1 MTVSK
6 VHVLANP
13 AARKG
18 RGAAHYAK
26 VLAALRAHGDPF
38 TELDAATPDRA
49 RAALRSV
56 TADESARVLLVG
68 GDGLVHLAVQELATT
83 MTVVGIIP
91 AGTGNDFAHALG
103 LDRGSLTEQ
112 VDAALGPARALDAIR
127 TTRGWVA
134 SVATIGFAASVNA
147 RANALT
153 WPGGRARYTV
163 ATVAVLPRLRPVSLV
178 LELDDQRVAV
188 TTTMLAVANTA
199 FFGGGMAICPDA
211 RADDSLLDVA
221 VVGDVRPL
229 TLLRV
234 FPRVFRGTHVT
245 HPQVTMYR
253 ARRVKLLATAADVWG
268 DGELLGPAPIELEAA
283 GSAFRVAGA
292 R

>member
-1 MTVSK
+1 MWN

-38 TELDAATPDRA
+38 TELDATTPDLA

-56 TADESARVLLVG
+56 AVDESARVLLVG
-68 GDGLVHLAVQELATT
+68 GDGLVHLALQELATT

-112 VDAALGPARALDAIR
+112 VDAALGPARTLDAIR
-127 TTRGWVA
+127 TTHGWVA

-178 LELDDQRVAV
+178 LELDGERVEV

-199 FFGGGMAICPDA
+199 FFGGGMAICPGA
-211 RADDSLLDVA
+211 RADDSLLDIA
-221 VVGDVRPL
+221 VVGDVGPL

-253 ARRVKLLATAADVWG
+253 ARRVKVLATAADVWG